1 MDTFCRG
8 NNGLYNKA
16 FIELLAIFMYTKMI
30 TNVQASLS
38 DLHEQLKSIEERR
51 EKLITGTRKVVLLCG
66 KSIVA
71 LHRNQ
76 LKEGEK
82 QIEEARLLLNE
93 FRPYAKTD
101 LQRYMNDAEQEFVE
115 ASMLKSVCEGSPLP
129 LLEDLN
135 VSGPSYIT
143 GILDTIGEIKRLVYD
158 RMRRSQTSDVIKLF
172 SLMQELYN
180 TVYALGV
187 YDNLIPGLRRKL
199 DISKMITEDVR
210 AAVTEDSRRQLLIN
224 ALAILEKKLKTDV

>member
-1 MDTFCRG
+1 MV
-8 NNGLYNKA
+8 
-16 FIELLAIFMYTKMI
+16 I
-30 TNVQASLS
+30 TNLQASLD

-51 EKLITGTRKVVLLCG
+51 EKLITGTRKVILLCG
-66 KSIVA
+66 KSIVD
-71 LHRNQ
+71 LHRNEI
-76 LKEGEK
+76 KEGEK
-82 QIEEARLLLNE
+82 KIEESRLLLNE

-101 LQRYMNDAEQEFVE
+101 LQRYMTDAEQEFVE
-115 ASMLKSVCEGSPLP
+115 ASMLKSICKGSPLP
-129 LLEDLN
+129 LREDLN

-158 RMRRSQTSDVIKLF
+158 RMRTSQTTDVIRLF

-180 TVYALGV
+180 AVYVLGV

-210 AAVTEDSRRQLLIN
+210 AAVTEDSRRELMIK
-224 ALAILEKKLKTDV
+224 ALAILEKKMKDHF

>member
-1 MDTFCRG
+1 MT
-8 NNGLYNKA
+8 
-16 FIELLAIFMYTKMI
+16 I
-30 TNVQASLS
+30 TNLQASLD

-66 KSIVA
+66 KSIVD
-71 LHRNQ
+71 LHRNEI
-76 LKEGEK
+76 KEGEK
-82 QIEEARLLLNE
+82 KIEEARLLLNE

-101 LQRYMNDAEQEFVE
+101 LQRYMFDAEQEFVE
-115 ASMLKSVCEGSPLP
+115 ASMLKSICEGSPLP
-129 LLEDLN
+129 LREDLN

-158 RMRRSQTSDVIKLF
+158 RMRTSQTTDVIRLF
-172 SLMQELYN
+172 GLMQELYN
-180 TVYALGV
+180 AVYVLGV

-210 AAVTEDSRRQLLIN
+210 AVVTEDSRRQLMIN
-224 ALAILEKKLKTDV
+224 ALAILEKKLEHHV

>member
-1 MDTFCRG
+1 MV
-8 NNGLYNKA
+8 
-16 FIELLAIFMYTKMI
+16 I
-30 TNVQASLS
+30 TNLQASLD

-51 EKLITGTRKVVLLCG
+51 EKLITGTRKVILLCG
-66 KSIVA
+66 KSIVD
-71 LHRNQ
+71 LHLNEI
-76 LKEGEK
+76 KEGEK
-82 QIEEARLLLNE
+82 KIEEARLLLNE

-101 LQRYMNDAEQEFVE
+101 LQRYMTDAEQEFVE
-115 ASMLKSVCEGSPLP
+115 ASMLKSICKGSPLP
-129 LLEDLN
+129 LREDLN

-158 RMRRSQTSDVIKLF
+158 RMRTSQTTDVIRLF

-180 TVYALGV
+180 AVYVLGV

-210 AAVTEDSRRQLLIN
+210 AAVTEDSRRELMIN
-224 ALAILEKKLKTDV
+224 ALAILEKKMKDHF

>member
-1 MDTFCRG
+1 MV
-8 NNGLYNKA
+8 
-16 FIELLAIFMYTKMI
+16 I
-30 TNVQASLS
+30 TNLQASLD

-51 EKLITGTRKVVLLCG
+51 EKLITGTRKVILLCG
-66 KSIVA
+66 KSIVD
-71 LHRNQ
+71 LHRNEI
-76 LKEGEK
+76 KEGEK
-82 QIEEARLLLNE
+82 KIEEARLLLNE

-101 LQRYMNDAEQEFVE
+101 LQRYMTDAEQEFVE
-115 ASMLKSVCEGSPLP
+115 ASMLKSICKGSPLP
-129 LLEDLN
+129 LREDLN

-158 RMRRSQTSDVIKLF
+158 RMRTSQTTDVIRLF

-180 TVYALGV
+180 AVYVLGV

-210 AAVTEDSRRQLLIN
+210 AAVTEDSRRELMIN
-224 ALAILEKKLKTDV
+224 ALAILEKKMKDHV

>member
-1 MDTFCRG
+1 MST
-8 NNGLYNKA
+8 
-16 FIELLAIFMYTKMI
+16 MMI
-30 TNVQASLS
+30 TKVQASLD
-38 DLHEQLKSIEERR
+38 DLYEQLKGIEDRR

-71 LHRNQ
+71 LHRNEI
-76 LKEGEK
+76 KEGEK

-101 LQRYMNDAEQEFVE
+101 LQRYINDAEQEFVE
-115 ASMLKSVCEGSPLP
+115 ASMLKSICEGSPLP
-129 LLEDLN
+129 RREELN

-158 RMRRSQTSDVIKLF
+158 RMRRSQVSDVIKLF
-172 SLMQELYN
+172 GLMQELYN
-180 TVYALGV
+180 AVYVLGV

-210 AAVTEDSRRQLLIN
+210 AAVTEDSRRELMIN
-224 ALAILEKKLKTDV
+224 ALAILEKKLKNDL